1 MDKLYPESKV
11 EIQGFTAKHYDTIMN
26 IVSFGFYARFIGN
39 AISKIQIRDEDY
51 ILDLGCGTGR
61 NARLMRN
68 YLTEKGFI
76 LGLDVSEGMGKQ
88 FNKKATNFKN
98 VVFKNQRID
107 LPFSLANKSAVLLAD
122 KFDKVFIS
130 FVLHG
135 FPQEVRETIINNAY
149 ENLKTGGTFWILDFN
164 EFALSDMPLFYR
176 IPFVSIECPYA
187 FDFIE
192 RDWKKIL
199 KKAGFNNFTETVYFK
214 SYVRLLSARKP

>member
-11 EIQGFTAKHYDTIMN
+11 EIQGFTAKYYDIIMN
-26 IVSFGFYARFIGN
+26 IMSFGFYAKFIGN
-39 AISKIQIRDEDY
+39 AISKLEIKDEDY

-61 NARLMRN
+61 NACLMRN
-68 YLTEKGFI
+68 YLREKGFI
-76 LGLDVSEGMGKQ
+76 LGLDVSEEMGKQ
-88 FNKKATNFKN
+88 FNEKVRNFKN
-98 VVFKNQRID
+98 VAFKNQRID
-107 LPFSLANKSAVLLAD
+107 LPFSLED

-135 FPQEVRETIINNAY
+135 FPHEVRERIINNAY

-164 EFALSDMPLFYR
+164 EFALINMPFYFR
-176 IPFVSIECPYA
+176 IPFLAIECPYA

-199 KKAGFNNFTETVYFK
+199 EKTGFNNFIERLYLK
-214 SYVRLLSARKP
+214 SYVRLLAARKA

>member
-1 MDKLYPESKV
+1 MGKLYPESKV

-26 IVSFGFYARFIGN
+26 IVSFGFYAKFIGN
-39 AISKIQIRDEDY
+39 ALSKFEIKDEDY

-61 NARLMRN
+61 NACLMRN
-68 YLTEKGFI
+68 YLNEKGFI

-88 FNKKATNFKN
+88 FIEKCKNFKN
-98 VVFKNQRID
+98 VSFRNQRID
-107 LPFSLANKSAVLLAD
+107 LPFSLED

-135 FPQEVRETIINNAY
+135 FPHEVRETIINNAY
-149 ENLKTGGTFWILDFN
+149 ENLKIGGTFWILDFN
-164 EFALSDMPLFYR
+164 EFALIDMPFYYR
-176 IPFVSIECPYA
+176 ILFVTIECPYA

-199 KKAGFNNFTETVYFK
+199 KKSGFNNFIERLYIK
-214 SYVRLLSARKP
+214 SYVRLLAATKI

>member
-26 IVSFGFYARFIGN
+26 IVSFGFYAKFIGN
-39 AISKIQIRDEDY
+39 AISKLEISDEDY

-61 NARLMRN
+61 NACLMRN
-68 YLTEKGFI
+68 YLSEKGFI

-88 FNKKATNFKN
+88 FNEKVRNFKN
-98 VVFKNQRID
+98 VAFKNQRID
-107 LPFSLANKSAVLLAD
+107 LPFSLED

-135 FPQEVRETIINNAY
+135 FPHEVRERIINNAY

-164 EFALSDMPLFYR
+164 EFALINMPFYFR
-176 IPFVSIECPYA
+176 IPFLAIECPYA

-199 KKAGFNNFTETVYFK
+199 EKTGFNNFIERLYLK
-214 SYVRLLSARKP
+214 SYVRLLAARKA

>member
-1 MDKLYPESKV
+1 MMDKLYPESKV

-26 IVSFGFYARFIGN
+26 IVSFGFYAKFIGN
-39 AISKIQIRDEDY
+39 AISKLEIKDEDY

-61 NARLMRN
+61 NACLMRN
-68 YLTEKGFI
+68 YLSEKGFI

-88 FNKKATNFKN
+88 FDEKVRNFKN
-98 VVFKNQRID
+98 VAFKNQRID
-107 LPFSLANKSAVLLAD
+107 LPFSLED

-135 FPQEVRETIINNAY
+135 FPHEVRETIINNAY
-149 ENLKTGGTFWILDFN
+149 ENLNTGGTFWILDFN
-164 EFALSDMPLFYR
+164 EFALMDMPFYYR
-176 IPFVSIECPYA
+176 IPFVTIECPYA

-199 KKAGFNNFTETVYFK
+199 KKSGFNNFIERLYLK
-214 SYVRLLSARKP
+214 SYIRLLAAKKA

>member
-26 IVSFGFYARFIGN
+26 IVSFGFYAKFIGN
-39 AISKIQIRDEDY
+39 AISKLEISDDDY

-61 NARLMRN
+61 NACLMRN
-68 YLTEKGFI
+68 YLREKGFI
-76 LGLDVSEGMGKQ
+76 LGLDVSEEMGKQ
-88 FNKKATNFKN
+88 FNEKVRNFKN
-98 VVFKNQRID
+98 VAFKNQRID
-107 LPFSLANKSAVLLAD
+107 LPFSLED

-135 FPQEVRETIINNAY
+135 FPHEVRETIINNAY

-164 EFALSDMPLFYR
+164 EFALMDMPFYYR
-176 IPFVSIECPYA
+176 IPFVTIECPYA

-199 KKAGFNNFTETVYFK
+199 EKSGFNNFIETLYLK
-214 SYVRLLSARKP
+214 SYVRLLAARKT

>member
-26 IVSFGFYARFIGN
+26 IVSFGFYAKFIDN
-39 AISKIQIRDEDY
+39 AISKLEIKDEDY

-61 NARLMRN
+61 NACLMRN
-68 YLTEKGFI
+68 YLSKKGFI

-88 FNKKATNFKN
+88 FNEKVRNFKN
-98 VVFKNQRID
+98 VAFMNQRID
-107 LPFSLANKSAVLLAD
+107 LPFSLEN

-135 FPQEVRETIINNAY
+135 FPHEVRETIINNAY

-164 EFALSDMPLFYR
+164 EFALMYMPFYYR
-176 IPFVSIECPYA
+176 IPFVTIECPYA

-199 KKAGFNNFTETVYFK
+199 KKSGFNNFIETLYLK
-214 SYVRLLSARKP
+214 SYVRLLAGRKT

>member
-1 MDKLYPESKV
+1 MDKFYPESKV

-26 IVSFGFYARFIGN
+26 IVSFGFYGKFIGN
-39 AISKIQIRDEDY
+39 AISKLEIKDKDY

-61 NARLMRN
+61 NACLMRN
-68 YLTEKGFI
+68 YLSEKGLI

-88 FNKKATNFKN
+88 FNEKIRNFKN
-98 VVFKNQRID
+98 VAFKNQRID
-107 LPFSLANKSAVLLAD
+107 LPFSLED

-135 FPQEVRETIINNAY
+135 FPHEVRETIINNAY

-164 EFALSDMPLFYR
+164 EFALMDMPFYYR
-176 IPFVSIECPYA
+176 IPFVTIECPYA

-199 KKAGFNNFTETVYFK
+199 EKSGFNNFIEKLYLK
-214 SYVRLLSARKP
+214 SYVRLLAGRKT

>member
-11 EIQGFTAKHYDTIMN
+11 EIQGFTAKHYDIIMN
-26 IVSFGFYARFIGN
+26 ILSFGFYGKFIGN
-39 AISKIQIRDEDY
+39 AISKLEIKDEDY

-61 NARLMRN
+61 NACLMRN
-68 YLTEKGFI
+68 YLSEKGLI

-88 FNKKATNFKN
+88 FNEKHKNFQN
-98 VVFKNQRID
+98 VSFKNQRID
-107 LPFSLANKSAVLLAD
+107 LPFSLED

-135 FPQEVRETIINNAY
+135 FPNEVRETIINNAY

-164 EFALSDMPLFYR
+164 EFALIDMPFYYR
-176 IPFVSIECPYA
+176 IPFVTIECPYA
-187 FDFIE
+187 LDFIE

-199 KKAGFNNFTETVYFK
+199 KKSGFDNFIETLYLK
-214 SYVRLLSARKP
+214 SYVRLLAASKT

>member
-26 IVSFGFYARFIGN
+26 IMSFGFYAKFIGN
-39 AISKIQIRDEDY
+39 AISKLEISDDDY

-61 NARLMRN
+61 NACLMRN
-68 YLTEKGFI
+68 YLGEKGFI

-88 FNKKATNFKN
+88 FNKKIRNFKN
-98 VVFKNQRID
+98 VAFRKQRID
-107 LPFSLANKSAVLLAD
+107 LPFSLED

-135 FPQEVRETIINNAY
+135 FPHEVRETIINNAY

-164 EFALSDMPLFYR
+164 EFALMDMLFYYR
-176 IPFVSIECPYA
+176 IPFVTIECPYA

-199 KKAGFNNFTETVYFK
+199 EKSGFNNFIETLYLK
-214 SYVRLLSARKP
+214 SYVRLLAGRKI

>member
-26 IVSFGFYARFIGN
+26 IVSFGFYAKFIGN
-39 AISKIQIRDEDY
+39 AISKLEIKDEDY

-61 NARLMRN
+61 NACLMRN
-68 YLTEKGFI
+68 YLSEKGFI

-88 FNKKATNFKN
+88 FNEKVRNFKN
-98 VVFKNQRID
+98 VAFKNQRID
-107 LPFSLANKSAVLLAD
+107 LPFSLED

-135 FPQEVRETIINNAY
+135 FPHEVRERIINNAY

-164 EFALSDMPLFYR
+164 EFALINMPFYFR
-176 IPFVSIECPYA
+176 IPFLAIECPYA

-199 KKAGFNNFTETVYFK
+199 EKTGFNNFIERLYLK
-214 SYVRLLSARKP
+214 SYVRLLAARKA

>member
-26 IVSFGFYARFIGN
+26 IVSFGFYAKFIGN
-39 AISKIQIRDEDY
+39 AISKLEIKDEDY

-61 NARLMRN
+61 NACLMRN
-68 YLTEKGFI
+68 YLSEKGFI
-76 LGLDVSEGMGKQ
+76 LGLDVSEEMGKQ
-88 FNKKATNFKN
+88 FNEKVRNVKN
-98 VVFKNQRID
+98 VAFKNQRID
-107 LPFSLANKSAVLLAD
+107 LPFSLED

-135 FPQEVRETIINNAY
+135 FPHEVRERIINNAY

-164 EFALSDMPLFYR
+164 EFALINMPFYFR
-176 IPFVSIECPYA
+176 IPFLAIECPYA

-199 KKAGFNNFTETVYFK
+199 EKTGFNNFIERLYLK
-214 SYVRLLSARKP
+214 SYVRLLAARKA

>member
-1 MDKLYPESKV
+1 MGKLYPESKV

-26 IVSFGFYARFIGN
+26 IVSFGFYAKFIGN
-39 AISKIQIRDEDY
+39 ALSKFEIKDEDY

-61 NARLMRN
+61 NACLMRN
-68 YLTEKGFI
+68 YLSEKGFI

-88 FNKKATNFKN
+88 FIEKVRNFKN
-98 VVFKNQRID
+98 VVFRKQRID
-107 LPFSLANKSAVLLAD
+107 LPFSLED

-135 FPQEVRETIINNAY
+135 FPHEVRETIINNAY

-164 EFALSDMPLFYR
+164 EFALMDMPFYYR
-176 IPFVSIECPYA
+176 IPFVTIECPYA

-199 KKAGFNNFTETVYFK
+199 KKSGFNNFIERLYLK
-214 SYVRLLSARKP
+214 SYVRLLAARKA

>member
-26 IVSFGFYARFIGN
+26 IVSFGFYAKFIGN
-39 AISKIQIRDEDY
+39 AISKLEISDEDY

-61 NARLMRN
+61 NACLMRS
-68 YLTEKGFI
+68 YLSEKGFI

-88 FNKKATNFKN
+88 FNKKVRNFKN
-98 VVFKNQRID
+98 VAFRNQRID
-107 LPFSLANKSAVLLAD
+107 LPFSLEN

-135 FPQEVRETIINNAY
+135 FPHEVRETIINNAY
-149 ENLKTGGTFWILDFN
+149 KNLKTGGSFWILDFN
-164 EFALSDMPLFYR
+164 EFALMDMPFYYR
-176 IPFVSIECPYA
+176 IPFVTIECPYA

-192 RDWKKIL
+192 RGWKKIL
-199 KKAGFNNFTETVYFK
+199 EKSGFNNFIEKLYLK
-214 SYVRLLSARKP
+214 SYVRLLAGRKT

>member
-26 IVSFGFYARFIGN
+26 IVSFGFYAKFIGN
-39 AISKIQIRDEDY
+39 AISKLEIKDEDY

-61 NARLMRN
+61 NACLMRN
-68 YLTEKGFI
+68 YLSEKGFI

-88 FNKKATNFKN
+88 FNEKVRNFKN
-98 VVFKNQRID
+98 VAFKNQRID
-107 LPFSLANKSAVLLAD
+107 LPFSLED

-135 FPQEVRETIINNAY
+135 FPHEVRETIINNAY

-164 EFALSDMPLFYR
+164 EFTLMDMPFYYR
-176 IPFVSIECPYA
+176 IPFVTIECPYA

-199 KKAGFNNFTETVYFK
+199 KKSGFNNFIERLYLK
-214 SYVRLLSARKP
+214 SYVRLLAARKA

>member
-11 EIQGFTAKHYDTIMN
+11 EIQGFTAKYYDIIMN
-26 IVSFGFYARFIGN
+26 IMSFGFYAKFIGN
-39 AISKIQIRDEDY
+39 AISKLEIKDEDY

-61 NARLMRN
+61 NACLMRN
-68 YLTEKGFI
+68 YLSEKGFI

-88 FNKKATNFKN
+88 FNEKVRNFKN
-98 VVFKNQRID
+98 VAFKNQRID
-107 LPFSLANKSAVLLAD
+107 LPFSLED

-135 FPQEVRETIINNAY
+135 FPHEVRERIINNAY

-164 EFALSDMPLFYR
+164 EFALINMPFYFR
-176 IPFVSIECPYA
+176 IPFLAIECPYA

-199 KKAGFNNFTETVYFK
+199 EKTGFNNFIERLYLK
-214 SYVRLLSARKP
+214 SYVRLLAARKA

>member
-26 IVSFGFYARFIGN
+26 IVSFGFYAKFIGN
-39 AISKIQIRDEDY
+39 AISKLEISDDDY

-61 NARLMRN
+61 NACLMRN
-68 YLTEKGFI
+68 YLSEKGFI

-88 FNKKATNFKN
+88 FIEKCKNFKN
-98 VVFKNQRID
+98 IAFKNQRID
-107 LPFSLANKSAVLLAD
+107 LPFSLGN

-135 FPQEVRETIINNAY
+135 FPHEVRERIINNAY

-164 EFALSDMPLFYR
+164 EFALMDMPFYYR
-176 IPFVSIECPYA
+176 IPFVTIECPYA

-199 KKAGFNNFTETVYFK
+199 KKSGFNNFIERLYLK
-214 SYVRLLSARKP
+214 SYVRLLAARKA

>member
-26 IVSFGFYARFIGN
+26 IVSFGFYAKFIGN
-39 AISKIQIRDEDY
+39 AISKLEIKDEDY

-61 NARLMRN
+61 NACLMRN
-68 YLTEKGFI
+68 YLSEKGFI

-88 FNKKATNFKN
+88 FDEKVRNFKN
-98 VVFKNQRID
+98 VAFKNQRID
-107 LPFSLANKSAVLLAD
+107 LPFSLED

-135 FPQEVRETIINNAY
+135 FPHEVRETIINNAY
-149 ENLKTGGTFWILDFN
+149 ENLKNGGTFWILDFN
-164 EFALSDMPLFYR
+164 EFALMDMPFYYR
-176 IPFVSIECPYA
+176 IPFVTIECPYA

-199 KKAGFNNFTETVYFK
+199 EKSGFNNFIERLYLK
-214 SYVRLLSARKP
+214 SYVRLLAAKKA

>member
-26 IVSFGFYARFIGN
+26 IVSFGFYAKFIGN
-39 AISKIQIRDEDY
+39 ALSKLEIKDDDY

-61 NARLMRN
+61 NACLMRN
-68 YLTEKGFI
+68 YLSEKGFI
-76 LGLDVSEGMGKQ
+76 LGLDVSEEMGKQ
-88 FNKKATNFKN
+88 FNEKVRNFKN
-98 VVFKNQRID
+98 VAFKNQRID
-107 LPFSLANKSAVLLAD
+107 LPFSLED

-135 FPQEVRETIINNAY
+135 FPHEVRETIINNAY
-149 ENLKTGGTFWILDFN
+149 ENLKTGGTFCILDFN
-164 EFALSDMPLFYR
+164 EFALMDMPFYYR
-176 IPFVSIECPYA
+176 IPFVTIECPYA

-199 KKAGFNNFTETVYFK
+199 EKSGFNNFIETLYFK
-214 SYVRLLSARKP
+214 SYVRLLTARKT

>member
-11 EIQGFTAKHYDTIMN
+11 EIQGFTAKHYDIIMN
-26 IVSFGFYARFIGN
+26 IMSFGFYAKFIDN
-39 AISKIQIRDEDY
+39 TISKLEIKDEDY

-61 NARLMRN
+61 NACLMRN
-68 YLTEKGFI
+68 YLSEKGFI
-76 LGLDVSEGMGKQ
+76 LGLDVSEEMGKQ
-88 FNKKATNFKN
+88 FNEKIRNFKN
-98 VVFKNQRID
+98 VAFKNQRID
-107 LPFSLANKSAVLLAD
+107 LPFSLED

-135 FPQEVRETIINNAY
+135 FPHEVRERIINNAY

-164 EFALSDMPLFYR
+164 EFAVIDMPFYFR
-176 IPFVSIECPYA
+176 IPFLAIECPYA

-199 KKAGFNNFTETVYFK
+199 EKTGFNNFTERLYLK
-214 SYVRLLSARKP
+214 SYVRLLAARKA

>member
-26 IVSFGFYARFIGN
+26 IVSFGFYAKFIGN
-39 AISKIQIRDEDY
+39 ALSKLEIKDDDY

-61 NARLMRN
+61 NACLMRN
-68 YLTEKGFI
+68 YLSEKGFI
-76 LGLDVSEGMGKQ
+76 LGLDVSEEMGKQ
-88 FNKKATNFKN
+88 FNEKVRNFKN
-98 VVFKNQRID
+98 VAFKNQRID
-107 LPFSLANKSAVLLAD
+107 LPFSLED

-135 FPQEVRETIINNAY
+135 FPHEVRETIINNAY

-164 EFALSDMPLFYR
+164 EFALMDMPFYYR
-176 IPFVSIECPYA
+176 IPFVTIECPYA

-199 KKAGFNNFTETVYFK
+199 KKSGFNNFIERLYLK
-214 SYVRLLSARKP
+214 SYVRLLAARKT

>member
-11 EIQGFTAKHYDTIMN
+11 EIQGFTAKHYDIIMN
-26 IVSFGFYARFIGN
+26 IMSFGFYAKFIGN
-39 AISKIQIRDEDY
+39 AISKLEISDEDY

-61 NARLMRN
+61 NACLMRN
-68 YLTEKGFI
+68 YLSEKGFI

-88 FNKKATNFKN
+88 FNKKVRNFKN

-107 LPFSLANKSAVLLAD
+107 LPFSLED

-135 FPQEVRETIINNAY
+135 FRNEVRETIINNAY

-164 EFALSDMPLFYR
+164 EFELMDMPFYYR
-176 IPFVSIECPYA
+176 IPFVTIECPYA

-199 KKAGFNNFTETVYFK
+199 KKSGFNNFIEILYLK
-214 SYVRLLSARKP
+214 SYVRLLAARKA

>member
-26 IVSFGFYARFIGN
+26 IVSFGFYAKFIDN
-39 AISKIQIRDEDY
+39 AISKLEIKDEDY

-61 NARLMRN
+61 NACLMRN
-68 YLTEKGFI
+68 YLSKKGFI

-88 FNKKATNFKN
+88 FNEKVRNFKN
-98 VVFKNQRID
+98 VAFMNQRID
-107 LPFSLANKSAVLLAD
+107 LPFSLEN

-135 FPQEVRETIINNAY
+135 FPHEVRETIINNAY
-149 ENLKTGGTFWILDFN
+149 ENLKTGGIFWILDFN
-164 EFALSDMPLFYR
+164 EFALMDMPFYYR
-176 IPFVSIECPYA
+176 IPFVTIECPYA

-199 KKAGFNNFTETVYFK
+199 KKSGFNNFIERLYLK
-214 SYVRLLSARKP
+214 SYIRLLAAKKA

>member
-26 IVSFGFYARFIGN
+26 IVSFGFYAKFIGN
-39 AISKIQIRDEDY
+39 AISKLEIQDKDY

-61 NARLMRN
+61 NACLMRN
-68 YLTEKGFI
+68 YLSEKGFI

-88 FNKKATNFKN
+88 FNEKVRNFKN
-98 VVFKNQRID
+98 VAFKNQRID
-107 LPFSLANKSAVLLAD
+107 LPFSLED

-135 FPQEVRETIINNAY
+135 FPHEVRETIINNAY
-149 ENLKTGGTFWILDFN
+149 ENLKTSGTFWILDFN
-164 EFALSDMPLFYR
+164 EFTLMDMPFYYR
-176 IPFVSIECPYA
+176 IPFVTIECPYA

-192 RDWKKIL
+192 RDWKQIL
-199 KKAGFNNFTETVYFK
+199 KKLGFNSFIETLYLK
-214 SYVRLLSARKP
+214 SFVRLLAARKV